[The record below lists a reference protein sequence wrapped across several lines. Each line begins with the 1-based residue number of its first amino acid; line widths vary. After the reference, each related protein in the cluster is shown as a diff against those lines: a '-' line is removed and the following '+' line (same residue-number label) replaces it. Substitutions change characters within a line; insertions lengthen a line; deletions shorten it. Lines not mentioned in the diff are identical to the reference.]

1 MRVSRQQ
8 LAAVIRKA
16 LDRLPAVFRRRL
28 NNVGFVLEED
38 PGPEVRKS
46 LRLRAD
52 EDLLGLYQ
60 GVPQSQRGLEYGQ
73 VLPDKITFFRRPL
86 AARCRDEKELEE
98 EVYDVLWH
106 EIGHHFGFDDRQLR
120 RLERQTRR
128 RTT

>member
-1 MRVSRQQ
+1 VRISRQR
-8 LAAVIRKA
+8 LAAVIRIA
-16 LDRLPAVFRRRL
+16 LDRLPALFRRRL
-28 NNVGFVLEED
+28 DNVGFVLEEE
-38 PGPEVRKS
+38 PSPELRRS

-60 GVPQSQRGLEYGQ
+60 GVPQSRRGSEYGQ

-86 AARCRDEKELEE
+86 TARCRDERELQE

-120 RLERQTRR
+120 RLEQQARRR
-128 RTT
+128 RT